1 MGPGERG
8 KRGDTFEGVWNALNC
23 GHETPK
29 VIIKKLPNCM
39 YQRPD
44 KVPDLPPQIINT
56 KSPTCMY
63 RAVLRAHF

>member
-1 MGPGERG
+1 MGLGKGETLLKG
-8 KRGDTFEGVWNALNC
+8 SGAPLIVVMK
-23 GHETPK
+23 PSK
-29 VIIKKLPNCM
+29 MIIKKLPNCM

-44 KVPDLPPQIINT
+44 KAPDLPPQIINT